1 MRLFDY
7 RTILSVALLL
17 IIGCSKT
24 TDVDLPITST
34 SEEAKELYNK
44 AWYYWDQSEGM
55 KGWGLMEE
63 ALSLDPDFILA
74 NLYVPT
80 NEPNKLREHRDK
92 AKENSKNGNDYE
104 QLAVKMWIAER
115 EGRSTDYINL
125 CKELV
130 SKYPGSSRAYVI
142 LGDAYTELED
152 FDNAIANYEKAL
164 DINSSQYLA
173 WKGLVKHQVTV
184 DGNTE
189 RMN

>member
-7 RTILSVALLL
+7 RTILSVAILF
-17 IIGCSKT
+17 IVGCSKT
-24 TDVDLPITST
+24 PDVDLPITST

-44 AWYYWDQSEGM
+44 AWFYWDQSEGF
-55 KGWGLMEE
+55 KGWELMNE

-115 EGRSTDYINL
+115 EGR
-125 CKELV
+125 
-130 SKYPGSSRAYVI
+130 
-142 LGDAYTELED
+142 
-152 FDNAIANYEKAL
+152 
-164 DINSSQYLA
+164 
-173 WKGLVKHQVTV
+173 
-184 DGNTE
+184 
-189 RMN
+189 

>member
-7 RTILSVALLL
+7 RAILSVAILL
-17 IIGCSKT
+17 IVGCSKT

-74 NLYVPT
+74 NLYVPA
-80 NEPNKLREHRDK
+80 NEPNKLREHRDR

-115 EGRSTDYINL
+115 
-125 CKELV
+125 
-130 SKYPGSSRAYVI
+130 
-142 LGDAYTELED
+142 
-152 FDNAIANYEKAL
+152 
-164 DINSSQYLA
+164 
-173 WKGLVKHQVTV
+173 
-184 DGNTE
+184 
-189 RMN
+189 